1 VWVFRFGKWVVRR
14 IGRFWLAALELAAP
28 ANIAAAVVLPKLFV
42 DPSKPAPNWSI
53 WWAVIA
59 AIAQIFVSYLSKSSA
74 VSAQNAA
81 ADILI
86 KYKHFTAGNLS
97 HLLKALV
104 ERELTRARDLKRDLL
119 EHSVD
124 VAKDYLELPRGDNR
138 LTATWAVPRENF
150 TKWEVVAYDRNQ
162 AHRQTG
168 RLRDLKEGFPGA
180 ATAFLTGNR
189 QFIVDTMAA
198 SCREFFELDAPPP
211 YRAILSMPARSMNM
225 RNTSAN
231 VTINGEPNVILGVLN
246 IDCSEC
252 GVLTEDVWAV
262 LYDVVYM
269 LGILEHL
276 EHLQGANEHAARSE
290 FASP

>member
-1 VWVFRFGKWVVRR
+1 VWVFRFGKWMVRH
-14 IGRFWLAALELAAP
+14 IGRFWLATLEIVAP
-28 ANIAAAVVLPKLFV
+28 ANVAAAIVAPKIFV
-42 DPSKPAPNWSI
+42 DPSKPAPNWTI

-59 AIAQIFVSYLSKSSA
+59 AVAQVFVTYLTKSSA

-97 HLLKALV
+97 YLLKVLV
-104 ERELTRARDLKRDLL
+104 ERELDRVRDLKRDLL

-124 VAKDYLELPRGDNR
+124 VAKEYLELPRTDNR

-189 QFIVDTMAA
+189 QFIVDTMAP
-198 SCREFFELDAPPP
+198 SCREFFVVSDTPPP
-211 YRAILSMPARSMNM
+211 YRTILSMPARSMNM
-225 RNTSAN
+225 RNSSAN

-252 GVLTEDVWAV
+252 DVLTEDAWAV
-262 LYDVVYM
+262 LSDVVYM

-276 EHLQGANEHAARSE
+276 EHPQGENDHAARSQ
-290 FASP
+290 